1 MSTATPA
8 IAFASRDP
16 LPPPPLPDATA
27 RWAIFLDVDGTLLDF
42 ADDPMTVQPSAALLA
57 LLHAL
62 RQALGGALALV
73 SGRELADLD
82 RLFAAP
88 HWAAAGLHGLELRH
102 ADGSCRHFTVAPA
115 KQARMRDV
123 AQALAARFDGVQV
136 EDKHTAVALHC
147 RRAPAQL
154 PALHEAAIALM
165 AQLPGYELQPGN
177 LVLEFKPSGMDK
189 GRALLELLQRAPFA
203 GRTPVY
209 LGDDLTDEHA
219 FASVNAHHGL
229 SVRIGAREPSLAT
242 FTLAGPVAA
251 EAWLTRVLDAFTH
264 GASTHVRIPEGDHS
278 EGDQSERDPTRQP

>member
-1 MSTATPA
+1 MSPATPA
-8 IAFASRDP
+8 IAIAPRDP

-42 ADDPMTVQPSAALLA
+42 ADDPLAVQPDAPLLA

-62 RQALGGALALV
+62 RQVLDGALALV

-82 RLFAAP
+82 RLFASS
-88 HWAAAGLHGLELRH
+88 HWAAAGLHGLQLRH
-102 ADGSCRHFTVAPA
+102 ADGSCRHFTVAA
-115 KQARMRDV
+115 ALQAHTRDV
-123 AQALAARFDGVQV
+123 ARTLAARFDGVQV
-136 EDKHTAVALHC
+136 EDKHAAVALHC

-177 LVLEFKPSGMDK
+177 LVLELKPSGMDK
-189 GRALLELLQRAPFA
+189 GRAVLELLRRAPFA
-203 GRTPVY
+203 GRRPVY

-219 FASVNAHHGL
+219 FASVNARHGL
-229 SVRIGAREPSLAT
+229 SVRIGAREPSLAA

-251 EAWLTRVLDAFTH
+251 EAWLTRVLDALTH
-264 GASTHVRIPEGDHS
+264 GASTHVRIPEGDPP
-278 EGDQSERDPTRQP
+278 EGDPARQP